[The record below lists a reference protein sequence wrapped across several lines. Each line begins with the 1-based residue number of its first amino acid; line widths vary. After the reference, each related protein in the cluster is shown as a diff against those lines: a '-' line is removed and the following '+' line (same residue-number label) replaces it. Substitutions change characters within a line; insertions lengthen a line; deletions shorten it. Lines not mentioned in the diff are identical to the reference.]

1 VSSFYS
7 LLLDVKG
14 SFLLLLLLLLLLIHY
29 SLRKGFLSFFFGTN
43 SIDRKTF
50 GKVSIGIQVLKGAKE
65 IKWVKKK
72 QLLHMG
78 EL

>member
-1 VSSFYS
+1 VCVVSSFYS

-14 SFLLLLLLLLLLIHY
+14 SLLLLLIHY